1 MNLPCSHSVHCKY
14 FKSYGDDVA
23 ALEKDIM
30 QNVKEGTKNEK
41 EGHVQDN
48 LSLDLNATPQNP
60 T

>member
-1 MNLPCSHSVHCKY
+1 M
-14 FKSYGDDVA
+14 A

-30 QNVKEGTKNEK
+30 QDVKEGTKNEK

-60 T
+60 TWSINK